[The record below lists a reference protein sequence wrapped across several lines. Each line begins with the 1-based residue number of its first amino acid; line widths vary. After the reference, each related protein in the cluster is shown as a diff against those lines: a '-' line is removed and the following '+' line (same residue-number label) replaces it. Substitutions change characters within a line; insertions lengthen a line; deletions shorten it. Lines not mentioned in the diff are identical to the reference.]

1 MATNIPSALKSADV
15 ARFAQRAGQLEKA
28 KPAIAYWCNYWI
40 VNQLIS
46 RGLHN
51 IDDDCI
57 RYTTELMDKLEKTK
71 IEHGDDDTIT
81 DDVAAQVFVEQFA
94 LETLQRADNAMKAN
108 RASRQTADTLLAAA
122 AFLELRQVWEKLDPE
137 TSSRVKYAKYHALR
151 IAKAV
156 KAGEDP
162 NATNPVIEHD
172 PAQQPPLNSDAMDS
186 RWSNVMSQS
195 ATPYQ
200 PTVEEVPDEH
210 MIDNHGAR
218 AANQSQGPS
227 RSPYAATQPDPSAP
241 TPSETTPTVGGIE
254 NYYHRPSAPDI
265 SPLKSPNRGRNGSI
279 GGGYFPTDV
288 DAHEQAAT
296 AQSPPDVSHPSPPIA
311 LPDTLSLPQ
320 PNAFHAP
327 GAVDFSAASPRS
339 LPPPR
344 NDHDTVSSSSTSA
357 TPLGP
362 QEPNVALRYPPPPAT
377 FGMSQP
383 PTAPVHQAHRPA
395 PTPSSHPVQQVQSS
409 HVVNDEEA
417 MAKAQKH
424 ARWAISALNFEDVNT
439 AIKELR
445 GALETLGAN

>member
-1 MATNIPSALKSADV
+1 MAANIPSALKSADV

-28 KPAIAYWCNYWI
+28 KPAIAYW
-40 VNQLIS
+40 S
-46 RGLHN
+46 
-51 IDDDCI
+51 
-57 RYTTELMDKLEKTK
+57 
-71 IEHGDDDTIT
+71 
-81 DDVAAQVFVEQFA
+81 
-94 LETLQRADNAMKAN
+94 
-108 RASRQTADTLLAAA
+108 AA

-172 PAQQPPLNSDAMDS
+172 PAQQQPPLNSDDMDS

-195 ATPYQ
+195 AAPYQ
-200 PTVEEVPDEH
+200 PTIEEVPDEH

-265 SPLKSPNRGRNGSI
+265 SPLKSPDRGRNGSI

-296 AQSPPDVSHPSPPIA
+296 AHSSSDVSHPSPPIA
-311 LPDTLSLPQ
+311 LPDTSSLPQ

-344 NDHDTVSSSSTSA
+344 NDHDTFSSSSTSA

-362 QEPNVALRYPPPPAT
+362 QEPNVALRYPPPPAA

-395 PTPSSHPVQQVQSS
+395 PTPSSHLVQQVQSS

>member
-1 MATNIPSALKSADV
+1 
-15 ARFAQRAGQLEKA
+15 
-28 KPAIAYWCNYWI
+28 
-40 VNQLIS
+40 
-46 RGLHN
+46 
-51 IDDDCI
+51 
-57 RYTTELMDKLEKTK
+57 MDKLEK
-71 IEHGDDDTIT
+71 
-81 DDVAAQVFVEQFA
+81 
-94 LETLQRADNAMKAN
+94 
-108 RASRQTADTLLAAA
+108 TADTLLAAA

-162 NATNPVIEHD
+162 NATNPVIEPD
-172 PAQQPPLNSDAMDS
+172 PAQQPPFNSDDINS

-195 ATPYQ
+195 AAPYQ
-200 PTVEEVPDEH
+200 PTIEEVPDEH
-210 MIDNHGAR
+210 MIDNHGAG
-218 AANQSQGPS
+218 AAHQPQGPS
-227 RSPYAATQPDPSAP
+227 RPPYAATQPDPWAT
-241 TPSETTPTVGGIE
+241 TPPETTPTVGGIE

-265 SPLKSPNRGRNGSI
+265 SPLKSPNQGRNGSV

-296 AQSPPDVSHPSPPIA
+296 THSPPDASHPSPPIA
-311 LPDTLSLPQ
+311 LPNTSSLPQ
-320 PNAFHAP
+320 PHAFHAP
-327 GAVDFSAASPRS
+327 DAVDSSAASPRS
-339 LPPPR
+339 LPPLR
-344 NDHDTVSSSSTSA
+344 NDHKTLSSSSTSA

-362 QEPNVALRYPPPPAT
+362 KEPNVALRYPPPPAP

-383 PTAPVHQAHRPA
+383 PTAPAHQAHRTA
-395 PTPSSHPVQQVQSS
+395 PTPSSHPVQQSPSS